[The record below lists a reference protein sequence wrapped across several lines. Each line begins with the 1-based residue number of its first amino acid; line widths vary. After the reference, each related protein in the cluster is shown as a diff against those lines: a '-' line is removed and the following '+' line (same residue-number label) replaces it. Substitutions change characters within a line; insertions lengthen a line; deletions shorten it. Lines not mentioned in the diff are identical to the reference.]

1 MPIQIIRADIT
12 KLNSDAI
19 VNAANNSLLGGG
31 GVDGAIHRAAGPEL
45 LKECRALHGCETG
58 QAKITSAYKL
68 PCKYVIH
75 TVGPIWRG
83 GQNGEKQL
91 LESCYR
97 ESLRLAKEHECES
110 VAFPLISS
118 GVYSYPK
125 DQALKV
131 AMDVCSDFLL
141 ENDML
146 VYIVIFD
153 KAAYRISEKLFSDI
167 KAYIDD
173 HYVELHTGSLYER
186 MRREQCSQILEIDE
200 RVSAPA
206 DLEEVDF
213 EPVAQKSMAPKFSVP
228 MQKKKAPRSA
238 MLIQKMETPQPAM
251 SLPTESFAPQM
262 SLDEKLGQIDES
274 FSQMLLRKI
283 DEKGMTDAQ
292 CYKKANVDRKLFS
305 KIRNNIHYSPSKTT
319 AIAFAIALEL
329 NLEETKDMLMKAGYA
344 LSHSNKFDLIIE
356 YFIQSENYNIFE
368 INEALFMFDQS
379 LLGM

>member
-12 KLNSDAI
+12 KLKCDAI

-45 LKECRALHGCETG
+45 LKECQALHGCKTG
-58 QAKITSAYKL
+58 QAKITGAYNL

-75 TVGPIWRG
+75 TVGPVWRG
-83 GQNGEKQL
+83 GQNSEKQL

-97 ESLRLAKEHECES
+97 ESLRLAKEQECES

-118 GVYSYPK
+118 GVYGYPK

-131 AMDVCSDFLL
+131 AMDICSDFLL
-141 ENDML
+141 DNDML
-146 VYIVIFD
+146 VYITIFD
-153 KAAYRISEKLFSDI
+153 KAAYKISEKLFSDI

-173 HYVELHTGSLYER
+173 NYVELHTDSLYER
-186 MRREQCSQILEIDE
+186 MRMEQCSQMLDMDE
-200 RVSAPA
+200 CMPLSVGLPQATMSKQAQQPVTPLQASAPA
-206 DLEEVDF
+206 
-213 EPVAQKSMAPKFSVP
+213 PK
-228 MQKKKAPRSA
+228 
-238 MLIQKMETPQPAM
+238 
-251 SLPTESFAPQM
+251 M

-283 DEKGMTDAQ
+283 DESGMTDAQ

-305 KIRNNIHYSPSKTT
+305 KIRNNVHYSPSKTT

-356 YFIQSENYNIFE
+356 FFIQSGNYNIFE